1 MQITLTLTKGMLD
14 RLDQLRDR
22 SINTATAKALTFT
35 AKDAQQALRVQ
46 IPGIFVLRRPWVVSG
61 IRIRPA
67 NGGNLMAVVGSI
79 DKYMERHVIGAGKE
93 KHPDNALSIR
103 SKRNSNGRLA
113 TGGILI
119 KRKRSFLRTY
129 AVERGDGMRCPP

>member
-46 IPGIFVLRRPWVVSG
+46 IPGIFVLRRPWVSA
-61 IRIRPA
+61 PFYA
-67 NGGNLMAVVGSI
+67 PMQLS
-79 DKYMERHVIGAGKE
+79 AGM
-93 KHPDNALSIR
+93 
-103 SKRNSNGRLA
+103 G
-113 TGGILI
+113 
-119 KRKRSFLRTY
+119 
-129 AVERGDGMRCPP
+129 